1 MSCVRRD
8 ILRVGK
14 GVDYHMNMNQDNKV
28 NQSIKC
34 SVKSCAYHG
43 CDKDYCTLNE
53 IKVGCCDSSVA
64 CCDQTQ
70 CASFHLG
77 SHGTTCAKN

>member
-1 MSCVRRD
+1 
-8 ILRVGK
+8 
-14 GVDYHMNMNQDNKV
+14 MNNNQNNTI

-53 IKVGCCDSSVA
+53 IKVGCCDPTVG
-64 CCDQTQ
+64 C
-70 CASFHLG
+70 
-77 SHGTTCAKN
+77 

>member
-1 MSCVRRD
+1 
-8 ILRVGK
+8 
-14 GVDYHMNMNQDNKV
+14 MNNNQNNA

-34 SVKSCAYHG
+34 SVTSCAYHC
-43 CDKDYCTLNE
+43 CDKDYCTLIE
-53 IKVGCCDSSVA
+53 IKVGCCDPTVA

-77 SHGTTCAKN
+77 DHGTSCCKG

>member
-1 MSCVRRD
+1 MSGGKRD
-8 ILRVGK
+8 ILAEGK
-14 GVDYHMNMNQDNKV
+14 ESDTHMNTQTNQV

-53 IKVGCCDSSVA
+53 IKVGCCDPTVA

-77 SHGTTCAKN
+77 DHGTSCCKG

>member
-1 MSCVRRD
+1 
-8 ILRVGK
+8 
-14 GVDYHMNMNQDNKV
+14 MNNNQNNTI

-53 IKVGCCDSSVA
+53 IKVGCCD
-64 CCDQTQ
+64 QTQ

-77 SHGTTCAKN
+77 DHGTNCCKN

>member
-1 MSCVRRD
+1 
-8 ILRVGK
+8 
-14 GVDYHMNMNQDNKV
+14 MNNDQNNTI

-53 IKVGCCDSSVA
+53 IKVGCCDPTVG

-77 SHGTTCAKN
+77 DHGTNCCKN